1 MSRATDQFDAKVK
14 TIIATARAA
23 ADQACKQ
30 FEGKDEGPCGFGYVV
45 FPPGQRKLIN
55 SFKRLNQA
63 EGEDLNRLTGYS
75 PYGAPSW
82 NGGWRMCPDGAAK
95 YTQSI
100 WHKDAYVTEM
110 VRFLMTETDL
120 ALDCYVETRLD

>member
-75 PYGAPSW
+75 LPMVLRHGMVD
-82 NGGWRMCPDGAAK
+82 GGCAR
-95 YTQSI
+95 
-100 WHKDAYVTEM
+100 M
-110 VRFLMTETDL
+110 VRQNIRNPFGTRTLML
-120 ALDCYVETRLD
+120 PKWFVS